1 MGQLL
6 DKLEQA
12 SRGASQPLGFGRGP
26 ARPKIAPLL
35 LLGAVDPGDNAQTK
49 LAGEADL
56 DAVIVLASKPAKKA
70 DIDRAVKAL
79 KQTTIGVWREEAQ
92 PGGHPDADFQVFS
105 SEATPIGA
113 LGGEDRTNV
122 MQIVPEADDSL
133 LRTIEYLPVDAF
145 LVSLTDADSLT
156 VSQLMR
162 LGRVRGVTS
171 RWLLAQLS
179 TLPTKD
185 ELEQLREVGVAGIII
200 GLAGRTAAELSACRE
215 ALLELPH
222 QQPERQRRRATATLP
237 SPSAPAAAPERRRRE
252 PDPDDD
258 DWDDDP

>member
-79 KQTTIGVWREEAQ
+79 KQTTVGVWREEAQ
-92 PGGHPDADFQVFS
+92 PGGHTDADFQVFS

-162 LGRVRGVTS
+162 LGACAASPPGGCWPNS
-171 RWLLAQLS
+171 RRCPPKTNS
-179 TLPTKD
+179 NSSGK
-185 ELEQLREVGVAGIII
+185 
-200 GLAGRTAAELSACRE
+200 SAWPGSSSGSPD
-215 ALLELPH
+215 AP
-222 QQPERQRRRATATLP
+222 PP
-237 SPSAPAAAPERRRRE
+237 S
-252 PDPDDD
+252 
-258 DWDDDP
+258 

>member
-12 SRGASQPLGFGRGP
+12 SRGAAQPLGFGRGP

-35 LLGAVDPGDNAQTK
+35 LLGAVDPGDSAQTQ
-49 LAGEADL
+49 LAAEADL
-56 DAVIVLASKPAKKA
+56 DAVIVLAAKPAKKA

-79 KQTTIGVWREEAQ
+79 KQTTVGVWREQAQ
-92 PGGHPDADFQVFS
+92 PGGHPGADFQVFS

-133 LRTIEYLPVDAF
+133 LRTIEHLPVDAF
-145 LVSLTDADSLT
+145 LVSLADADSLT
-156 VSQLMR
+156 VRQLMR

-179 TLPTKD
+179 TLPAKD
-185 ELEQLREVGVAGIII
+185 ELEQLREVGVAGIVI
-200 GLAGRTAAELSACRE
+200 GLAGRAAAELSACRE
-215 ALLELPH
+215 ALLALPH
-222 QQPERQRRRATATLP
+222 QPPERQRRRSTATLP
-237 SPSAPAAAPERRRRE
+237 SPSAPAAPERRRRE

>member
-12 SRGASQPLGFGRGP
+12 SRGAAQPLGFGRGP

-35 LLGAVDPGDNAQTK
+35 LLGAVDPGDSAQTK
-49 LAGEADL
+49 LAAEADL
-56 DAVIVLASKPAKKA
+56 DAVIVLAAKPAKKA

-79 KQTTIGVWREEAQ
+79 KQTTVGVWREEAQ
-92 PGGHPDADFQVFS
+92 PGGHPGADFQAFS

-133 LRTIEYLPVDAF
+133 LRTIEHLPVDAF
-145 LVSLTDADSLT
+145 LVSLADADSLT
-156 VSQLMR
+156 VRQLMR

-185 ELEQLREVGVAGIII
+185 ELEQLREVGVAGIVI
-200 GLAGRTAAELSACRE
+200 GIAGRTAAELSACRE
-215 ALLELPH
+215 ALLALPH
-222 QQPERQRRRATATLP
+222 QPPERQRRRSTATLP
-237 SPSAPAAAPERRRRE
+237 SPGAPPAPARRRRE